1 MSSLPADVTNEPHG
15 EEPADVHGRVS
26 DEAWYA
32 QVYRPL
38 EPQFTWRAVVSGCVI
53 GSVLSA
59 ANLYTGF
66 TIGIT
71 YGASITAALSAWLV
85 FRLFRAVAS
94 GPAFTVLENNT
105 MQTAASAAA
114 AMAGAGM
121 VTAVPALMIV
131 TNRRLSILE
140 IATWLVS
147 AALLGVLFA
156 IPLKRQMI
164 NRENLKFPSG
174 IAAAQTTLAL
184 HGEGEGGKQK
194 AVALLAAT
202 AIGAALGLA
211 RGGLGFVPDAVPFA
225 FASLGGM
232 GLARLTMGL
241 DVSLMTLG
249 SGALVGLRTTAW
261 MAAGATLCWVFV
273 VPWALGRGLVTPTP
287 NAPTL
292 YGDAVGFTVW
302 PGVAM
307 LVVGGLV
314 SFALKGGSIA
324 TAFRSLGGAMGAKAS
339 GEVLRED
346 VEVPRRWFAW
356 GLAAAV
362 MLAIGVQWL
371 VFGLHPATTLLAIV
385 LAGALALVGTRT
397 MGETDVNPIGPMAM
411 VTQLLF
417 AVLTGGHTQASLM
430 AAGLTNAGANSCG
443 DMMQDLKTGRLLGAS
458 PQKQLLA
465 QLFGLVTGGLATA
478 LVFAKAFPLELLGT
492 KYPAPGVQM
501 FKGTAELLTR
511 GFAGLPEP
519 ASLAM
524 AIAAGF
530 AVVCTIASELG
541 PKRFAA
547 WVPSPLGIGLAFILP
562 ASTSFTLF
570 LGAAIAAVLAWKF
583 PKRDELYTIATASG
597 FVAGESV
604 MGVAVAIWAAGRT

>member
-15 EEPADVHGRVS
+15 EEPADVHGQVT

-32 QVYRPL
+32 QVYRPM
-38 EPQFTWRAVVSGCVI
+38 ERQFTLRAVVFGCVI

-71 YGASITAALSAWLV
+71 YGASITAALSGWLL
-85 FRLFRAVAS
+85 FRLWRGVVS
-94 GPAFTVLENNT
+94 GPAFSVLENNT

-131 TNRRLSILE
+131 TERRLSLLE
-140 IATWLVS
+140 ITAWVVT

-184 HGEGEGGKQK
+184 HGEGEGGAQK
-194 AVALLAAT
+194 ARALLWAT
-202 AIGAALGLA
+202 GIGAALALG
-211 RGGLGFVPDAVPFA
+211 RGGLGVVPDTVPFA

-232 GLARLTMGL
+232 SLARLTLGL

-261 MAAGATLCWVFV
+261 MAVGAALCWTGV
-273 VPWALGRGLVTPTP
+273 VPWALGRGIVTPTSD
-287 NAPTL
+287 APML
-292 YGDAVGFTVW
+292 YGNAVGFTVW
-302 PGVAM
+302 PGVVM

-324 TAFRSLGGAMGAKAS
+324 ASVRSLGAMGAKAP
-339 GEVLRED
+339 GEVVRED
-346 VEVPRRWFAW
+346 VEVPRRWFVG
-356 GLAAAV
+356 GLVAAV
-362 MLAIGVQWL
+362 ILAIGTQWL
-371 VFGLHPATTLLAIV
+371 VLGMHPGTTLAAIV

-411 VTQLLF
+411 MTQFLF

-465 QLFGLVTGGLATA
+465 QLFGVVTGGFVTA
-478 LVFAKAFPLELLGT
+478 LIFAKAFPLELLGT

-501 FKGTAELLTR
+501 FKGAAEFLKQ
-511 GFAGLPEP
+511 GFAGLPPETP
-519 ASLAM
+519 MIM
-524 AIAAGF
+524 AIAAGV
-530 AVVCTIASELG
+530 AVVCTIVGELG
-541 PKRFAA
+541 PKRLAP

-570 LGAAIAAVLAWKF
+570 VGGAVAAILAWKF
-583 PKRDELYTIATASG
+583 PKKDELYTTATASG

-604 MGVAVAIWAAGRT
+604 MGVAVAIWAAGRM